1 MGWSLEVILEIVFAV
16 VATLGVAFALK
27 YYHKIPS
34 REMMWHRGA
43 AWCAANRD
51 ACVLRKQ
58 RKQEYLKTNAPEV
71 DDAASAEA

>member
-1 MGWSLEVILEIVFAV
+1 MEIIALCAPIVI
-16 VATLGVAFALK
+16 GVLVLK

-58 RKQEYLKTNAPEV
+58 RKQEYLKMNAPEV
-71 DDAASAEA
+71 NDAANA

>member
-1 MGWSLEVILEIVFAV
+1 MEIIALCAPIVI
-16 VATLGVAFALK
+16 GVLVLK

-34 REMMWHRGA
+34 REVMWHRGA

-58 RKQEYLKTNAPEV
+58 RKQEYLKMNAPEV
-71 DDAASAEA
+71 DDAASAKA

>member
-1 MGWSLEVILEIVFAV
+1 MEIIELCAPIVGV
-16 VATLGVAFALK
+16 VLVLK

-58 RKQEYLKTNAPEV
+58 RKQEYLKMNAPEV
-71 DDAASAEA
+71 DDAASAKA

>member
-1 MGWSLEVILEIVFAV
+1 MEIIALCAPIVIGV
-16 VATLGVAFALK
+16 VVSK

-34 REMMWHRGA
+34 REVMWHRGA

-58 RKQEYLKTNAPEV
+58 RKQEYLKMNAPEV
-71 DDAASAEA
+71 SNAANA

>member
-1 MGWSLEVILEIVFAV
+1 MEIVELCAPIV
-16 VATLGVAFALK
+16 IGVLVLK

-58 RKQEYLKTNAPEV
+58 RKQEYLKMNAPEV
-71 DDAASAEA
+71 DDAASAKA

>member
-1 MGWSLEVILEIVFAV
+1 MEIIARGAPIVI
-16 VATLGVAFALK
+16 GVLVLK
-27 YYHKIPS
+27 YDHKIPS

-58 RKQEYLKTNAPEV
+58 RKQEYLKMNAPEV
-71 DDAASAEA
+71 DDAASAKA

>member
-1 MGWSLEVILEIVFAV
+1 MEIIALCAPIVIGV
-16 VATLGVAFALK
+16 VVLK

-58 RKQEYLKTNAPEV
+58 RKQEYLKMNAPEV
-71 DDAASAEA
+71 DDAASAKA

>member
-1 MGWSLEVILEIVFAV
+1 MEIIALCAPIVI
-16 VATLGVAFALK
+16 GVLVLK

-58 RKQEYLKTNAPEV
+58 RKQEYLKMNAPEV
-71 DDAASAEA
+71 DDAANA

>member
-1 MGWSLEVILEIVFAV
+1 MEIIALCAPIVI
-16 VATLGVAFALK
+16 GVLVLK

-34 REMMWHRGA
+34 REVMWHRGA

-58 RKQEYLKTNAPEV
+58 RKQEYLRVNAPEV
-71 DDAASAEA
+71 NDAANA

>member
-1 MGWSLEVILEIVFAV
+1 MEIIALCAPIVI
-16 VATLGVAFALK
+16 GVLVLK

-58 RKQEYLKTNAPEV
+58 RKQEYLKMNAPEV
-71 DDAASAEA
+71 SDAAKA

>member
-1 MGWSLEVILEIVFAV
+1 MEIIALCAPIVI
-16 VATLGVAFALK
+16 GVLVLK

-58 RKQEYLKTNAPEV
+58 RKQEYLKMNAPEV

>member
-1 MGWSLEVILEIVFAV
+1 MEIIALCAPIVI
-16 VATLGVAFALK
+16 GVLVLK

-34 REMMWHRGA
+34 REVMWHRGA

-58 RKQEYLKTNAPEV
+58 RKQEYLKMNAPEV
-71 DDAASAEA
+71 NDAANA

>member
-1 MGWSLEVILEIVFAV
+1 MEIIALCAPIVI
-16 VATLGVAFALK
+16 GVLVLK

-34 REMMWHRGA
+34 RETMWHRGA

-58 RKQEYLKTNAPEV
+58 RKQEYLKMNAPEV
-71 DDAASAEA
+71 SNAANA

>member
-1 MGWSLEVILEIVFAV
+1 MEIIALCAPIVI
-16 VATLGVAFALK
+16 GVLVLK

-58 RKQEYLKTNAPEV
+58 RKQEYLKMNAPEV
-71 DDAASAEA
+71 DDAASAKA